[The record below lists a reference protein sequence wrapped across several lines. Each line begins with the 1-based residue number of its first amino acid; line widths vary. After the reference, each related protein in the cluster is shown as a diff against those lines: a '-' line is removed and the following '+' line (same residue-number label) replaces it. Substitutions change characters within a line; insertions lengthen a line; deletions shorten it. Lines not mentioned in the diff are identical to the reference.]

1 MQFEEDGNSLE
12 DPSLQLTQSEGM
24 TSLWRALAISWCIF
38 TRSLLE
44 GEPPSTIQKPDG
56 LLVHSDSDLI
66 EAKLGEDT
74 GYGKGLAVL
83 S

>member
-1 MQFEEDGNSLE
+1 MVHLHMQS
-12 DPSLQLTQSEGM
+12 
-24 TSLWRALAISWCIF
+24 
-38 TRSLLE
+38 LE

-56 LLVHSDSDLI
+56 LLVRSDSDLI